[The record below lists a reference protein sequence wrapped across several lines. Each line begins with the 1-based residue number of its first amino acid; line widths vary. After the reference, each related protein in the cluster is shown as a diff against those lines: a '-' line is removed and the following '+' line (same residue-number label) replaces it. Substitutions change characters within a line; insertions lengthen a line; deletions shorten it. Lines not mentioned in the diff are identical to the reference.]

1 MVLSVAVAG
10 RRYTYTVCTLSL
22 SLSWPAG
29 TVSGGHRG
37 GHRWGHR
44 GGHRG
49 GHSMGHRSAY
59 RSAYRGA
66 YRGAYPARRLVAR
79 PASGGRVAQCGRQR
93 QCVVLERERGPIAMR
108 RARSRPHRRTTAR
121 SRAGGRGG
129 SARPPAAHEP
139 ARAEQRGG

>member
-1 MVLSVAVAG
+1 
-10 RRYTYTVCTLSL
+10 
-22 SLSWPAG
+22 
-29 TVSGGHRG
+29 
-37 GHRWGHR
+37 
-44 GGHRG
+44 
-49 GHSMGHRSAY
+49 MGHRSAY

-93 QCVVLERERGPIAMR
+93 QCVLERERGPIAMR